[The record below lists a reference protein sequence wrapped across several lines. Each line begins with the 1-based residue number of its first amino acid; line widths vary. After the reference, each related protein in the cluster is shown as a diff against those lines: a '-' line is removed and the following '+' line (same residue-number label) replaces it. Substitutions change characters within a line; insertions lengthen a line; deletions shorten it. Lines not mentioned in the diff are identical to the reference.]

1 MRIVA
6 SNFCPQGRIVMW
18 HLIIT
23 LLIFVVIL
31 LLSLLMI
38 HLGFRVPRNPEKTDP
53 GRLGLTFQ
61 TLSIPTVSQKRLFGW
76 LLPVPG
82 ATTTLMILHGWGGN
96 AEQMLPMAL
105 PFHQAGMNVLL
116 IDARNHGNSDRDGFS
131 SLPRFAEDLEKAIE
145 WLKRT
150 YPEYSRKIV
159 LLGHSVG
166 GGAVLLA
173 ASRRSDIDAVISVS
187 AFAHPEWMMRR
198 FLKRVHIPAPLITF
212 VIRYVEWVIGYRYE
226 EIAPINTICH
236 IKCPVLLVHG
246 KADQTVPVE
255 DALIVE
261 RGCRRPYIRLLM
273 VENAGHESVEKI
285 RVYKE
290 ELVQFL
296 QDFGFPLRF
305 P

>member
-1 MRIVA
+1 MWYLVA
-6 SNFCPQGRIVMW
+6 II
-18 HLIIT
+18 LILT
-23 LLIFVVIL
+23 VIL
-31 LLSLLMI
+31 LLSLAMI
-38 HLGFRVPRNPEKTDP
+38 HLGFRVPGNPEKTDP
-53 GRLGLTFQ
+53 GRLGLSFQ
-61 TLSIPTVSQKRLFGW
+61 TLSIPTVSNKRLFGW

-82 ATTTLMILHGWGGN
+82 ATTTIVILHGWGGN

-116 IDARNHGNSDRDGFS
+116 VDTRNHGRSDQDGFS
-131 SLPRFAEDLEKAIE
+131 SLPRFAEDLDNTIE

-150 YPEYSRKIV
+150 YPEYSRKIA

-166 GGAVLLA
+166 GGAVLLT

-198 FLKRVHIPAPLITF
+198 FLKQVHIPAPLISF

-246 KADQTVPVE
+246 KVDQTVPIE
-255 DALIVE
+255 DALTIE
-261 RGCRRPYIRLLM
+261 RGCRRRNIRLLM

-285 RVYKE
+285 RVHEE

-296 QDFGFPLRF
+296 QEFGFP
-305 P
+305 

>member
-1 MRIVA
+1 MYYFVIIV
-6 SNFCPQGRIVMW
+6 
-18 HLIIT
+18 
-23 LLIFVVIL
+23 LIFAAII
-31 LLSLLMI
+31 LLSLAMI

-82 ATTTLMILHGWGGN
+82 ATTTLVILHGWGGN

-105 PFHQAGMNVLL
+105 PFHQAGMNILL
-116 IDARNHGNSDRDGFS
+116 VDARNHGHSDRDSFS
-131 SLPRFAEDLEKAIE
+131 SLPRFAEDLENVIE

-150 YPEYSRKIV
+150 YPEYSRKIA

-246 KADQTVPVE
+246 EADRTVPLE
-255 DALIVE
+255 DALTIKH
-261 RGCRRPYIRLLM
+261 RCKQSHIRLLT

-285 RVYKE
+285 RLHEE

-305 P
+305 T

>member
-1 MRIVA
+1 
-6 SNFCPQGRIVMW
+6 MW
-18 HLIIT
+18 YLLTII
-23 LLIFVVIL
+23 LGFAAIL
-31 LLSLLMI
+31 LLSLAMI
-38 HLGFRVPRNPEKTDP
+38 HLGFRVPKNPEKTDP
-53 GRLGLTFQ
+53 GRLGLVFQ
-61 TLSIPTVSQKRLFGW
+61 TLSIPTVSQKQLFGW

-82 ATTTLMILHGWGGN
+82 GTATLVILHGWGGN

-105 PFHQAGMNVLL
+105 PFHRAGMNVLL
-116 IDARNHGNSDRDGFS
+116 VDARNHGRSDRNGFS
-131 SLPRFAEDLEKAIE
+131 SLPRFAEDLEKTIE

-150 YPEYSRKIV
+150 YPEYSRKIA

-187 AFAHPEWMMRR
+187 AFAHPKWMMQR

-212 VIRYVEWVIGYRYE
+212 VIRYTEWAIGYHYE

-246 KADQTVPVE
+246 KADRTVPVE
-255 DALIVE
+255 DALTIE
-261 RGCRRPYIRLLM
+261 RGCRRPHIRLLM

-285 RVYKE
+285 RVHEE

-296 QDFGFPLRF
+296 RDFGFPLHF

>member
-1 MRIVA
+1 
-6 SNFCPQGRIVMW
+6 MW
-18 HLIIT
+18 YLVTII
-23 LLIFVVIL
+23 LIFVAIL
-31 LLSLLMI
+31 LLSLAMI
-38 HLGFRVPRNPEKTDP
+38 HLGFRLPRNPEKTDP
-53 GRLGLTFQ
+53 GRLGLAFQ
-61 TLSIPTVSQKRLFGW
+61 TIFIPTVSQKRLFGW

-82 ATTTLMILHGWGGN
+82 ATSTMVILHGWGGN

-116 IDARNHGNSDRDGFS
+116 LDARNHGRSDRDSFS

-150 YPEYSRKIV
+150 YPEYSRKIA

-166 GGAVLLA
+166 GGAVLLT
-173 ASRRSDIDAVISVS
+173 ASRRSDIDAVISIS
-187 AFAHPEWMMRR
+187 AFAHPKWMMQR
-198 FLKRVHIPAPLITF
+198 FLKQVHVPSFLITF
-212 VIRYVEWVIGYRYE
+212 VIRYVEWLIGYRYE
-226 EIAPINTICH
+226 VIAPINTICD

-246 KADQTVPVE
+246 KADRTVPVK
-255 DALIVE
+255 DALTIE

-285 RVYKE
+285 KAQE
-290 ELVQFL
+290 KELVQFL
-296 QDFGFPLRF
+296 RDSGFTLPS

>member
-1 MRIVA
+1 MWYLVAIV
-6 SNFCPQGRIVMW
+6 
-18 HLIIT
+18 LIIVS
-23 LLIFVVIL
+23 IF
-31 LLSLLMI
+31 LLSLAMI

-53 GRLGLTFQ
+53 GRLGLAFQ

-76 LLPVPG
+76 LLPVNE
-82 ATTTLMILHGWGGN
+82 ATTTMVILHGWGGN

-116 IDARNHGNSDRDGFS
+116 MDARNHGQSNRDSFS

-145 WLKRT
+145 WLKWT
-150 YPEYSRKIV
+150 YPEYSRKIA

-212 VIRYVEWVIGYRYE
+212 VIHYAEWVIGYRYE
-226 EIAPINTICH
+226 EIAPH
-236 IKCPVLLVHG
+236 
-246 KADQTVPVE
+246 
-255 DALIVE
+255 
-261 RGCRRPYIRLLM
+261 
-273 VENAGHESVEKI
+273 
-285 RVYKE
+285 
-290 ELVQFL
+290 
-296 QDFGFPLRF
+296 
-305 P
+305 

>member
-1 MRIVA
+1 MWYLLTIV
-6 SNFCPQGRIVMW
+6 
-18 HLIIT
+18 
-23 LLIFVVIL
+23 LIFAAIL
-31 LLSLLMI
+31 LLSLAMI
-38 HLGFRVPRNPEKTDP
+38 HLGFRVPRNQEKTDP

-61 TLSIPTVSQKRLFGW
+61 TIFIPTVSQKQLFGW

-82 ATTTLMILHGWGGN
+82 ATSTMVILHGWGGN

-116 IDARNHGNSDRDGFS
+116 LDARNHGCSDRDSFS

-150 YPEYSRKIV
+150 YPEYSRKIA

-166 GGAVLLA
+166 GGAVLLT
-173 ASRRSDIDAVISVS
+173 ASRRSDIDAIISVS
-187 AFAHPEWMMRR
+187 AFAHPKWMMQR
-198 FLKRVHIPAPLITF
+198 FLKQVHVPSFLISF
-212 VIRYVEWVIGYRYE
+212 VIRYVEWLIGYRYE

-255 DALIVE
+255 DALTIE
-261 RGCRRPYIRLLM
+261 RGCRRPYIRLLT

-285 RVYKE
+285 KAHKKE
-290 ELVQFL
+290 LIQFL
-296 QDFGFPLRF
+296 RDSGFLLPS

>member
-1 MRIVA
+1 
-6 SNFCPQGRIVMW
+6 MW
-18 HLIIT
+18 YLVTII
-23 LLIFVVIL
+23 LIFAAIL
-31 LLSLLMI
+31 LLLLAMI
-38 HLGFRVPRNPEKTDP
+38 HLGFRAPRNPEKIDP
-53 GRLGLTFQ
+53 GRLGLAFQ
-61 TLSIPTVSQKRLFGW
+61 TISIPTVSHKQLFGW

-82 ATTTLMILHGWGGN
+82 ATTTLVILHGWGGN

-105 PFHQAGMNVLL
+105 PFHRAGMNVLL
-116 IDARNHGNSDRDGFS
+116 VDARNHGRSDRDTFS
-131 SLPRFAEDLEKAIE
+131 SLPRFAEDLENTIE

-150 YPEYSRKIV
+150 YPKYSRKIA

-166 GGAVLLA
+166 GGAVLLT
-173 ASRRSDIDAVISVS
+173 ASGRSDIDAVISVS

-212 VIRYVEWVIGYRYE
+212 IIRYVEWVIGYRYE

-246 KADQTVPVE
+246 KADRTVPVE
-255 DALIVE
+255 DTLAIE
-261 RGCRRPYIRLLM
+261 RECKQPYIRVLM

-285 RVYKE
+285 RVHEE

-296 QDFGFPLRF
+296 QDSGFPLRF